1 MLSNQTT
8 ASSIPTPILDR
19 KIEET
24 AADLPPA
31 YTKKL
36 YLIYSENKNN
46 AKDIISYIA
55 AMKNEINLATHYR
68 RDLIEI
74 LTKFSKFKNKPFKDI
89 TRADVIEYLESYR
102 RTDTTDPLHKWI
114 GTYNLYRIH
123 LMRFFKWLYYPDVE
137 PDKRPKPSVIENI
150 AQLKRKEQSIYKPSD
165 LWTQQDDLLFLKLCP
180 SKRMKCY
187 HAISRDTSCR
197 PHEILKLKIRDIAFK
212 TIGTSQYAEGVVNRK
227 TGTRPI
233 PLINSIP
240 YLKDFRS

>member
-123 LMRFFKWLYYPDVE
+123 LMRFFKWFVL
-137 PDKRPKPSVIENI
+137 S
-150 AQLKRKEQSIYKPSD
+150 
-165 LWTQQDDLLFLKLCP
+165 
-180 SKRMKCY
+180 
-187 HAISRDTSCR
+187 
-197 PHEILKLKIRDIAFK
+197 
-212 TIGTSQYAEGVVNRK
+212 
-227 TGTRPI
+227 
-233 PLINSIP
+233 
-240 YLKDFRS
+240 